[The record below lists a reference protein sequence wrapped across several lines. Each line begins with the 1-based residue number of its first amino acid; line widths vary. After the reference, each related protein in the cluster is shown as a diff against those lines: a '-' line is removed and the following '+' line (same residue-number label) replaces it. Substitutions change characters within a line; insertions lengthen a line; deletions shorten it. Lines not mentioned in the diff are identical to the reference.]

1 MLWMLTLISSFLF
14 QSLHGQDSQQSQ
26 HNENQ
31 HQHHHHLHHLRK
43 HEEQPHDG
51 TIHHRFQVLTL
62 ADSVLCNNHSSNGHL
77 TKNYLRFNE
86 HGQEKSWTERLS
98 QVSSCEVLQ
107 LQLITAE
114 NNALHDKNIHHLLSE
129 LFQISDASKSVRRI
143 VIQFLKESHSFVSHL
158 VDEMTTPRPWLD
170 VVDETFPSLDSSE
183 HSDTTTGTLYH
194 IILDR
199 YHQDYEDYLKLV
211 SSVQFPDPDT
221 CLTTPFMLNRKGG
234 DHPGWAS
241 VLGMYYLLHS
251 EMPFGITSIYVSNS
265 NFVNQSTAFIS
276 SEDCPT
282 LKNRWECAFLP
293 TTNCSLPTFIKD
305 CFSQNCVSQ
314 YPDSTYFSVVFTNM
328 SDDAVYLSREHN
340 ETEYKRIAQIA
351 KSPRNIQQTNYSLQ
365 YNRIPGLQYLVPRSS
380 VVPATGKLDVQL
392 ITVAIGQVLLDNFY
406 LRKNSFYRFK
416 IQEYYKEFYERYP
429 FFRREMNYFHPA
441 EREFRCIAAHVRR
454 GDRIVYGEN
463 MTDYCKTHQSHRDAG
478 CGGQVPFGL
487 VSLDGVVK
495 KAELLVNRNST
506 NTEDI
511 GKKKKYNLLIASD
524 DPFWLEEQKELY
536 DNAHLDSDWNI
547 VTIFPS
553 SEFNFTRTT
562 FENQE
567 KYLNAIRFIRYL
579 GKTKSGVLFH
589 STIQLFQECD
599 GFLGHFGS
607 GVAWMLYRAMCH
619 RNNLGKGICPP
630 VYDLRSGLT

>member
-1 MLWMLTLISSFLF
+1 MIWMLTLISGLLF
-14 QSLHGQDSQQSQ
+14 QSLNGQDSHHSQQ
-26 HNENQ
+26 NEKQ
-31 HQHHHHLHHLRK
+31 QHHHLHLRK
-43 HEEQPHDG
+43 HEEQPHDSKL
-51 TIHHRFQVLTL
+51 HQRFQVLPL
-62 ADSVLCNNHSSNGHL
+62 ADNVLCNNHSTNEYL
-77 TKNYLRFNE
+77 AKNYLSFNE
-86 HGQEKSWTERLS
+86 HRQEKSWTERLS
-98 QVSSCEVLQ
+98 QVTACEVIQ
-107 LQLITAE
+107 LQLFTTE
-114 NNALHDKNIHHLLSE
+114 NSALHDKNIRHLLSE
-129 LFQISDASKSVRRI
+129 LFLISDASKSVRRI
-143 VIQFLKESHSFVSHL
+143 VIQFLKESHSFVSRL
-158 VDEMTTPRPWLD
+158 VDEMITPRPWLD

-183 HSDTTTGTLYH
+183 HRATTGTLYH

-211 SSVQFPDPDT
+211 SSVQFPDHET
-221 CLTTPFMLNRKGG
+221 CLSTPFMLNRKGC

-265 NFVNQSTAFIS
+265 NFVNQSTPFVS
-276 SEDCPT
+276 PEDCPT
-282 LKNRWECAFLP
+282 LKNRWECTFLP

-305 CFSQNCVSQ
+305 CFSQNCVGQ
-314 YPDSTYFSVVFTNM
+314 YPDSTYFSAVFTNM

-340 ETEYKRIAQIA
+340 ETEYKRMVQIA
-351 KSPRNIQQTNYSLQ
+351 KTPRNMQQTNYSHQ
-365 YNRIPGLQYLVPRSS
+365 YNRIPGLQYLVPRSLA
-380 VVPATGKLDVQL
+380 VVPATGELDFQL
-392 ITVAIGQVLLDNFY
+392 ITVAVGQVLFNNIY

-429 FFRREMNYFHPA
+429 FLRREMNYFQPA
-441 EREFRCIAAHVRR
+441 ETEFRCIAAHVRR

-478 CGGQVPFGL
+478 CGGPVPFGM

-495 KAELLVNRNST
+495 NAELLVNKNST
-506 NTEDI
+506 NAEEN
-511 GKKKKYNLLIASD
+511 GKKKKYNLVIASD

-536 DNAHLDSDWNI
+536 DKAHPDSEWNI

-567 KYLNAIRFIRYL
+567 KYLNAIRFLRYL

-607 GVAWMLYRAMCH
+607 GVAWMLFRAMCH